1 MSNSVQHLPSIT
13 SAMARDLIDAAVKAA
28 EQTDQRFSIAVA
40 DAAGHLVAFTRMDGA
55 YLMSA
60 QIAQDKAYTSAASRM
75 TTDQWHG
82 FIKDDA
88 PLAMGATTGIDRLI
102 AFGGGLP
109 ITVDDHVVGGIGVS
123 GGHWSDDIKIAEAAF
138 AVIG

>member
-1 MSNSVQHLPSIT
+1 MSTTVLHVPSIT
-13 SAMARDLIDAAVKAA
+13 SAMARDLVDAAIKAA
-28 EQTDQRFSIAVA
+28 EPTEQRYSIAVA
-40 DAAGHLVAFTRMDGA
+40 DSAGHLVAFARMDGA

-88 PLAMGATTGIDRLI
+88 PLAMGATAGIDRLI

-109 ITVDDHVVGGIGVS
+109 ITVDGVVVGGIGVS
-123 GGHWSDDIKIAEAAF
+123 GGHWSDDIKIAEAAL
-138 AVIG
+138 AAIG